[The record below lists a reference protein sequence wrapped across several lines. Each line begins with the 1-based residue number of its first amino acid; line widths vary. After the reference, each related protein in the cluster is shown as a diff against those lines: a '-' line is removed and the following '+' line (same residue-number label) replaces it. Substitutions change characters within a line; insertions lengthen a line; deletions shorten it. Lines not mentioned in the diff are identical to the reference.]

1 MSFISLSPARR
12 SAAPL
17 FLYLFLTAAIGV
29 LSFPIRALFVT
40 QTLGGST
47 FENGL
52 SFAVPAVISLFV
64 LPIIGDFSDRM
75 GERRIIITV
84 GFMVLA
90 ISYVL
95 TAVATTAWFVL
106 ILVCIA
112 IPFMSAAN
120 AQFFAW
126 AQERET
132 QRFGDKA
139 TESGELRI
147 GFIAGWVVGPAIA
160 GLLLTYGL
168 TYRDIFLIQ
177 AVGYV
182 IMGIAIWL
190 FARVVIT
197 KSKEKGDRFSW
208 LRWRDVPRNLLY
220 IALFVALVL
229 SGDIVRLANLALFID
244 ANISKDPVDLTI
256 AFAATPIVEVPA
268 TALCIYLAKRWNRKS
283 VLGIGFA
290 AAMLH
295 FGLFPFVQT
304 LEQVVALQA
313 LYAFIPASALGVG
326 IAYAQKCAPE
336 RMGFATSVIFSG
348 QSLAI
353 LLGGSIATIGG
364 LFLSIEMTYFVP
376 LFFILVSGLVWW
388 KMEEL

>member
-17 FLYLFLTAAIGV
+17 FLYLFLMATIGV

-40 QTLGGST
+40 QVLGGST

-52 SFAVPAVISLFV
+52 SFALPSIIALFV
-64 LPIIGDFSDRM
+64 LPLIGDFSDRM
-75 GERRIIITV
+75 GERRIIITLGAV
-84 GFMVLA
+84 VLG
-90 ISYVL
+90 ISYAL
-95 TAVATTAWFVL
+95 TSFATTAWFVL

-112 IPFMSAAN
+112 MPFMSAAN

-126 AQERET
+126 AQEREQ
-132 QRFGDKA
+132 QRFGEKA

-168 TYRDIFLIQ
+168 TYRNIFQIQ
-177 AVGYV
+177 AVGYL
-182 IMGIAIWL
+182 IMGAAIWG
-190 FARVVIT
+190 FARVIT
-197 KSKEKGDRFSW
+197 KKPKEKGNSFSW
-208 LRWRDVPRNLLY
+208 LRWREVPRNLLF

-268 TALCIYLAKRWNRKS
+268 TAFCIYLAKRHTRKM
-283 VLGIGFA
+283 VLGIGFV

-304 LEQVVALQA
+304 LEHVIALQA
-313 LYAFIPASALGVG
+313 LYALIPLRPLVSASAMRNAARRNAWASPRRWCFQVN
-326 IAYAQKCAPE
+326 QRQSCWVAPLP
-336 RMGFATSVIFSG
+336 RSG
-348 QSLAI
+348 DC
-353 LLGGSIATIGG
+353 
-364 LFLSIEMTYFVP
+364 FCP
-376 LFFILVSGLVWW
+376 L
-388 KMEEL
+388 K

>member
-1 MSFISLSPARR
+1 MSILSLSPARK

-52 SFAVPAVISLFV
+52 SFAVPAIISLFV

-112 IPFMSAAN
+112 IPFMTAAN

-182 IMGIAIWL
+182 IMGVAIWL

-197 KSKEKGDRFSW
+197 KPKEKGDRFSW

-256 AFAATPIVEVPA
+256 AFAATPVVEVPA

-353 LLGGSIATIGG
+353 LLGGSIATFGG

>member
-182 IMGIAIWL
+182 IMGVAIWL

-197 KSKEKGDRFSW
+197 KPKEKGDRFSW

-256 AFAATPIVEVPA
+256 AFAATPVVEVPA

-326 IAYAQKCAPE
+326 IAYAQKCSPE

-353 LLGGSIATIGG
+353 LLGGSIATFGG

-376 LFFILVSGLVWW
+376 LFFILVSGFVWW

>member
-1 MSFISLSPARR
+1 MSLISLSPARR

-182 IMGIAIWL
+182 IMGVAIWL

-197 KSKEKGDRFSW
+197 KPKEKGDRFSW

-256 AFAATPIVEVPA
+256 AFAATPVVEVPA

-353 LLGGSIATIGG
+353 LLGGSIATFGG

-376 LFFILVSGLVWW
+376 LFFILISGLVWW

>member
-17 FLYLFLTAAIGV
+17 FLYLFLMATIGV

-40 QTLGGST
+40 QVLGGST

-52 SFAVPAVISLFV
+52 SFALPSIIALFV
-64 LPIIGDFSDRM
+64 LPLIGDFSDRM
-75 GERRIIITV
+75 NERRIIITLGAV
-84 GFMVLA
+84 VLS
-90 ISYVL
+90 ISYAL
-95 TAVATTAWFVL
+95 TSLATTAWFVL

-112 IPFMSAAN
+112 MPFMSAAN

-126 AQERET
+126 AQEREH

-160 GLLLTYGL
+160 GVLLTYGL
-168 TYRDIFLIQ
+168 TYRNIFQLQ
-177 AVGYV
+177 AVGYL
-182 IMGIAIWL
+182 IMGAAIWM
-190 FARVVIT
+190 FARVVT
-197 KSKEKGDRFSW
+197 NKPKEKSESFSW
-208 LRWRDVPRNLLY
+208 LRWRAVPRNLLF

-244 ANISKDPVDLTI
+244 ANISSDPVDLTI

-268 TALCIYLAKRWNRKS
+268 TAFCIYLAKRRTRKF
-283 VLGIGFA
+283 VLGIGFV

-304 LEQVVALQA
+304 LEQVIALQA
-313 LYAFIPASALGVG
+313 LYALIPASALGVG
-326 IAYAQKCAPE
+326 ISYAQRCAPD
-336 RMGFATSVIFSG
+336 RMGFATSVVFSG
-348 QSLAI
+348 QSAAI

-376 LFFILVSGLVWW
+376 LFLILLSGLIWW
-388 KMEEL
+388 KLEEL

>member
-1 MSFISLSPARR
+1 MSILSLSPARK

-52 SFAVPAVISLFV
+52 SFAVPAIISLFV
-64 LPIIGDFSDRM
+64 LPIIGDISDRM

-182 IMGIAIWL
+182 IMGVAIWL

-197 KSKEKGDRFSW
+197 KPKEKGDRFSW

-256 AFAATPIVEVPA
+256 AFAATPVVEVPA

-353 LLGGSIATIGG
+353 LLGGSIATFGG

>member
-1 MSFISLSPARR
+1 MSILSLSPARR

-52 SFAVPAVISLFV
+52 SFAVPAIISLFV

-84 GFMVLA
+84 GCMVLA

-112 IPFMSAAN
+112 IPFMTAAN

-182 IMGIAIWL
+182 IMGVAIWL

-197 KSKEKGDRFSW
+197 KPKEKGDRFSW

-244 ANISKDPVDLTI
+244 ANISKDSVDLTI
-256 AFAATPIVEVPA
+256 AFAATPVVEVPA

-353 LLGGSIATIGG
+353 LLGGSIATFGG

>member
-90 ISYVL
+90 ISYLL

-197 KSKEKGDRFSW
+197 KPKEKGDRFSW

-256 AFAATPIVEVPA
+256 AFAATPVVEVPA

-353 LLGGSIATIGG
+353 LLGGSIATFGG

-376 LFFILVSGLVWW
+376 LFFILISGLVWW

>member
-52 SFAVPAVISLFV
+52 SFAVPAVISLLV

-197 KSKEKGDRFSW
+197 KPKEKGDRFSW

-256 AFAATPIVEVPA
+256 AFAATPVVEVPA

-353 LLGGSIATIGG
+353 LLGGSIATFGG

-376 LFFILVSGLVWW
+376 LFFILISGLVWW